1 MDYQE
6 IMNKYIKIEV
16 PLDEIKKKVDYEIN
30 EIETIAGKEED
41 TKKQLNTHKM
51 VYMVLT
57 IIMVIFLILSVNFK
71 LK

>member
-6 IMNKYIKIEV
+6 IINKYTRIGI
-16 PLDEIKKKVDYEIN
+16 PLDEIKKKVKYEIN
-30 EIETIAGKEED
+30 EIETISGKEED

-51 VYMVLT
+51 IYMMLT

>member
-6 IMNKYIKIEV
+6 IMEKYIKIEV

-30 EIETIAGKEED
+30 EIETISGKED
-41 TKKQLNTHKM
+41 NTKKQLNMHKM
-51 VYMVLT
+51 VYMILT

>member
-6 IMNKYIKIEV
+6 IMEKYIKIEV
-16 PLDEIKKKVDYEIN
+16 PLDEIKKKVDYELN
-30 EIETIAGKEED
+30 EIETISGKED
-41 TKKQLNTHKM
+41 NTKKQLNMHKM
-51 VYMVLT
+51 VYMILT

>member
-6 IMNKYIKIEV
+6 IINKYTRIEI
-16 PLDEIKKKVDYEIN
+16 PLDEIKKKVNYEIN
-30 EIETIAGKEED
+30 EIETISGKEED

-51 VYMVLT
+51 IYMMLT